1 MNEVCR
7 QLTIASIDEVQDNLT
22 GDYDAILSVCQDTCD
37 ANVSDSVVRDFAER
51 RHDETVRGANS
62 KSGEYSFQ
70 MFNDAVKQ
78 LVQALFDDKEVLIH
92 CHVTRNRSVSI
103 SMAALAVY
111 RDWTFSQSYRV
122 VMEGQDKKPPDDE
135 LLAFA
140 RHAIASAPRG
150 YPQ

>member
-7 QLTIASIDEVQDNLT
+7 QLTIASIDEVESNPT
-22 GDYDAILSVCQDTCD
+22 GKYDAILSVCQDTCD
-37 ANVSDSVVRDFAER
+37 ANVSDSVAYEQYPLADGCDSQRNW
-51 RHDETVRGANS
+51 G
-62 KSGEYSFQ
+62 GEYSFE

-92 CHVTRNRSVSI
+92 CHVARNRSVSV
-103 SMAALAVY
+103 SMAAYAIW
-111 RDWTFSQSYRV
+111 RDVTFSSARRT
-122 VMEGQDKKPPDDE
+122 VMSGQDKEPPDEE

-140 RHAIASAPRG
+140 RHAVAEAPQG

>member
-1 MNEVCR
+1 MNQVCT
-7 QLTIASIDEVQDNLT
+7 QLTIASIDEVESHST
-22 GDYDAILSVCQDTCD
+22 GQYDAVLSVCQDRCED
-37 ANVSDSVVRDFAER
+37 NVSDSVPYEQYPLADGCDSQRNW
-51 RHDETVRGANS
+51 G
-62 KSGEYSFQ
+62 GEYSFA
-70 MFNDAVKQ
+70 MFENAVKQ
-78 LVQALFDDKEVLIH
+78 LVQALYDDKRVLIH
-92 CHVTRNRSVSI
+92 CHVARNRSVSI
-103 SMAALAVY
+103 SMASLAVY